1 MLNDF
6 IFSCNIDSVAHSSKP
21 SKLELGAINNRV
33 ILDRNFVNV
42 TFDEFVKKVAQEGK
56 SFLPAHFTN
65 ETRTNATW
73 EYQFIFGLDIE
84 HGETLQ
90 EAVDIC
96 KTYNLLPNLIY
107 TTFSHTEE
115 EHRFRIVW
123 FMEEVITDV
132 RLQKFIQI
140 GLMRFFKGADKI
152 CKDRARMLNGSAA
165 GAWYRN
171 DEAVLTVPNLF
182 IALNDLFRQ
191 DNNASKNTLSFA
203 KQVGVNIVNGYL
215 DCKIVNEQI
224 EDLTQPNL
232 YVSSNKNNVFP
243 YSRNN
248 GISRSY
254 CINFS
259 HSYITAEQ
267 ETYEIEKFKSSRKLI
282 RNFDFLLLKGKC
294 QLFRD
299 GLEMKH
305 KIDHGEMFGM
315 LTNLLSIQGADKYVK
330 EVLDNVLKTTSQS
343 YDEKYSNIVNTV
355 NQIKKVGYEPMKCC
369 NFCSFYGTCK
379 SESTMI
385 NHTETMK
392 NKATQVKSEVLVRD
406 IEEVRRELGIIFD
419 DFVKRDNS
427 KDTLFVVKAPTGV
440 GKTESFI
447 NIVDKVD
454 DGLVYAAPTHKLIR
468 NVADRLTQA
477 GYRENVD
484 FMVYPDLPE
493 EFEDKELIEKLYACG
508 AYKRAGA
515 ELQRISKTD
524 TGIKEYLESKKRCEN
539 FDKLI
544 LITHQR
550 LIYSPLKTQPKKYVI
565 DEDIILNTMFPVQRV
580 KSSDLR
586 MVVDYVSKSDYS
598 HITAL
603 KSFYDSVMGTD
614 VEAVGDT
621 PRAILPDK
629 DEMIKILLPL
639 IKTNAINSNIISFLT
654 SDMYIMDGKREFIY
668 YIKKN
673 HFNVPFGSDILIL
686 SATVNEH
693 FTKAAYP
700 NASFLDLG
708 QIKYQGNLYQ
718 IPARSLSRSCIRR
731 NLKGYANYSKTLC
744 NKYLGDDYHTITF
757 PEFLPET
764 KTDKSI
770 NLWNCLGLDNFQD
783 KDLAVVGTPHC
794 PEIVYSLLAS
804 ILGFNINNVE
814 KDYRLIRRNGFEFYF
829 QSFSLNFMLCEIQL
843 YMIESVLMQCIGRAR
858 LINNPDRKVLCLSN
872 FMLPQAQ
879 LLNYSNAEV
888 KELLRGI

>member
-56 SFLPAHFTN
+56 SFLPAHFKN

-90 EAVDIC
+90 EALDIC

-152 CKDRARMLNGSAA
+152 CKDRARMLNGSSA

-232 YVSSNKNNVFP
+232 YVSSNKNDVFP

-248 GISRSY
+248 GIGRNY

-524 TGIKEYLESKKRCEN
+524 AGIKEYLEAKKRCEN

-603 KSFYDSVMGTD
+603 RSFYDSVMGTD
-614 VEAVGDT
+614 VETVGDT

-639 IKTNAINSNIISFLT
+639 IKTNAISSNIISFLT
-654 SDMYIMDGKREFIY
+654 SDMYIMDGKREFVY

-700 NASFLDLG
+700 GASFLDLG

-718 IPARSLSRSCIRR
+718 IPARSLSRSCIRS

-794 PEIVYSLLAS
+794 PEIVYYLLAS
-804 ILGFNINNVE
+804 ILGFNTNNVE
-814 KDYRLIRRNGFEFYF
+814 QDFRLIRRNGFEFYF
-829 QSFSLNFMLCEIQL
+829 QSFSLNFMLCEFQL

-888 KELLRGI
+888 KELIRGI